1 MANAHKHKL
10 RGIRGIDDETWDAFD
25 EATKAAGTDRSASV
39 RAWVDYFLGRSDEL
53 PERPPAGPWS
63 APPPQA

>member
-25 EATKAAGTDRSASV
+25 EAAKAASTDRSSAV
-39 RAWVDYFLGRSDEL
+39 RAFVEWFLARDGASL
-53 PERPPAGPWS
+53 PERPLAGAWS
-63 APPPQA
+63 APPEA

>member
-25 EATKAAGTDRSASV
+25 EATKAAGTDRSAVV
-39 RAWVDYFLGRSDEL
+39 RAWVDYYLGRSGEL
-53 PERPPAGPWS
+53 PERRPAGPWS
-63 APPPQA
+63 NPPQA

>member
-10 RGIRGIDDETWDAFD
+10 RGIRGIDDDTWDAFD
-25 EATKAAGTDRSASV
+25 EATRAADTDRSAAV
-39 RAWVDYFLGRSDEL
+39 RMFIDWFLTREGAAL

-63 APPPQA
+63 AAPEA